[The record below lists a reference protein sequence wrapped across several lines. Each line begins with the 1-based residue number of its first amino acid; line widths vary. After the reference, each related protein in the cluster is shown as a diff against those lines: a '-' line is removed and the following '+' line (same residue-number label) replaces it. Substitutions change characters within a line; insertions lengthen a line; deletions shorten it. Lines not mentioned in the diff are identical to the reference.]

1 MGKYFIGVD
10 LGGTNIAAGVV
21 GGDHKVIS
29 RDKRKTKAAG
39 GEERVIE
46 RITKTVLGA
55 IEEAKLKKAD
65 IGGVGI
71 GAPGAIDIDKGVVI
85 NAVNLRWNDF
95 PLAEVL
101 KKELDLP
108 VTVDNDVNVGTWGE
122 AVAGAGRKY
131 KDMLGIF
138 VGTGIG
144 GGLVIGG
151 KLYHGHHNTAGEIGH
166 TVLLGDAPKGRR
178 TLENVASRT
187 ATTTLLKS
195 LILSNHESELSA
207 ITEGDLDNIRS
218 SALKRAFESEDPLT
232 MEILRQTA
240 EYVGIAIAN
249 TLTLLSLPC
258 AVVGGGVTEALG
270 ENWLK
275 WVRKSFK
282 THVFPPIL
290 ADCPVLASELGDDA
304 GVVGAADLARK
315 RLG

>member
-10 LGGTNIAAGVV
+10 LGGTNITAGVV
-21 GGDHKVIS
+21 GDKHAVIA
-29 RDKRKTKAAG
+29 RDKRKTKSSG

-46 RITKTVLGA
+46 RIVKTVAGA
-55 IEEAKLKKAD
+55 IDEAKLSKSD

-71 GAPGAIDIDKGVVI
+71 GAPGAIDIDNGVVI

-95 PLAEVL
+95 LLAKVL
-101 KKELDLP
+101 SKELDMP
-108 VTVDNDVNVGTWGE
+108 VTLDNDVNVGTWGE
-122 AVAGAGRKY
+122 AVAGAGRKF

-151 KLYHGHHNTAGEIGH
+151 QLYHGHHNTAGEIGH
-166 TVLLGDAPKGRR
+166 TILQSDAPLGRR

-187 ATTTLLKS
+187 AVANHLKA
-195 LILSNHESELSA
+195 LILSNHTSDLSD

-218 SALKRAFESEDPLT
+218 GALKKAFEGGDKLT
-232 MEILRQTA
+232 CEVLRDA
-240 EYVGIAIAN
+240 AHYVGIAIAN

-270 ENWLK
+270 ESWLDL
-275 WVRKSFK
+275 VRESFK
-282 THVFPPIL
+282 THVFPPEL
-290 ADCPVLASELGDDA
+290 AKCKILASELGDDA
-304 GVVGAADLARK
+304 GVVGAAELARL
-315 RLG
+315 RLS